1 MGKIN
6 LESSWLKILN
16 DEFEK
21 PYMKNLSIFLNSEK
35 KEKNKIIYPPGSKIF
50 NALNLTPFT
59 SVKVIILGQDPYHG
73 QNQANGLSFS
83 VEIGNKIPPS
93 LQNIFKELNSD
104 LNILPS
110 QHGDLSNWA
119 KQGVLLLNTI
129 LTVESSKPSSHSNKG
144 WEIFTDKILHSL
156 SSLKENLVFILW
168 GKKAQEKISLIDE
181 TKHKIL
187 KSPHPSPYSANNGF
201 FGSQPFSK
209 TNFFLESKN
218 IDKIN
223 WKL

>member
-35 KEKNKIIYPPGSKIF
+35 KNNKIIYPPGSKIF

-73 QNQANGLSFS
+73 HNQANGLSFS

-144 WEIFTDKILHSL
+144 WEIFTDKILYSL

-168 GKKAQEKISLIDE
+168 GKKAEEKISLIDE
-181 TKHKIL
+181 SKHKIL
-187 KSPHPSPYSANNGF
+187 ISPHPSPYSANNGF

-209 TNFFLESKN
+209 TNFFL
-218 IDKIN
+218 
-223 WKL
+223 

>member
-6 LESSWLKILN
+6 LESSWLKVLK

-21 PYMKNLSIFLNSEK
+21 PYMKNLSVFLNNEK
-35 KEKNKIIYPPGSKIF
+35 KNNKIIYPPGSKIF

-168 GKKAQEKISLIDE
+168 GKKAEEKISLIDE
-181 TKHKIL
+181 SKHKIL

>member
-6 LESSWLKILN
+6 LESSWLKVLK

-21 PYMKNLSIFLNSEK
+21 PYMKNLSVFLNNEK
-35 KEKNKIIYPPGSKIF
+35 KNNKIIYPPGSKIF

-129 LTVESSKPSSHSNKG
+129 LTVEASKPSSHSNKG

-156 SSLKENLVFILW
+156 SSLKDNLVFILW

-181 TKHKIL
+181 SKHKIL

>member
-6 LESSWLKILN
+6 LESSWLKILK

-21 PYMKNLSIFLNSEK
+21 PYMKNLSAFLNNEK
-35 KEKNKIIYPPGSKIF
+35 KNNKIIYPPGSKIF

-181 TKHKIL
+181 SKHKIL

>member
-6 LESSWLKILN
+6 LESSWLKVLK

-21 PYMKNLSIFLNSEK
+21 PYMKNLSVFLNNEK
-35 KEKNKIIYPPGSKIF
+35 KNNKIIYPPGSKIF

-181 TKHKIL
+181 SKHKIL

-218 IDKIN
+218 IGKIN

>member
-1 MGKIN
+1 M
-6 LESSWLKILN
+6 
-16 DEFEK
+16 
-21 PYMKNLSIFLNSEK
+21 
-35 KEKNKIIYPPGSKIF
+35 
-50 NALNLTPFT
+50 
-59 SVKVIILGQDPYHG
+59 
-73 QNQANGLSFS
+73 
-83 VEIGNKIPPS
+83 EIGNKIPPS

-181 TKHKIL
+181 SKHKIL

>member
-6 LESSWLKILN
+6 LESSWLKVLK

-35 KEKNKIIYPPGSKIF
+35 KNNKVIYPLGSKIF
-50 NALNLTPFT
+50 NALNLTPFK

-129 LTVESSKPSSHSNKG
+129 LTVEASKPSSHSNKG

-181 TKHKIL
+181 SKHKIL

>member
-6 LESSWLKILN
+6 LESSWLKVLK

-21 PYMKNLSIFLNSEK
+21 PYMKNLSIFLNNEK
-35 KEKNKIIYPPGSKIF
+35 KNNKIIYPPGSKIF

-156 SSLKENLVFILW
+156 SSLKDNLVFILW

-181 TKHKIL
+181 SKHKIL

>member
-35 KEKNKIIYPPGSKIF
+35 KKNKIIYPPGSKIF

-93 LQNIFKELNSD
+93 LQNIFKELYSD
-104 LNILPS
+104 LNIYPS

-129 LTVESSKPSSHSNKG
+129 LTVQASKPSSHSNKG

-156 SSLKENLVFILW
+156 SSLKDNLVFILW

-181 TKHKIL
+181 SKHKIL
-187 KSPHPSPYSANNGF
+187 KSTHPSPYSANNGF

>member
-6 LESSWLKILN
+6 LESSWLKVLK

-21 PYMKNLSIFLNSEK
+21 PYMKNLSVFLNNEK
-35 KEKNKIIYPPGSKIF
+35 KNNKIIYPPGSKIF

-59 SVKVIILGQDPYHG
+59 SVIVIILGQDPYHG

-129 LTVESSKPSSHSNKG
+129 LTVESSKPYSHSNKG

-156 SSLKENLVFILW
+156 SFLKENLVFIL
-168 GKKAQEKISLIDE
+168 
-181 TKHKIL
+181 
-187 KSPHPSPYSANNGF
+187 
-201 FGSQPFSK
+201 
-209 TNFFLESKN
+209 
-218 IDKIN
+218 
-223 WKL
+223 

>member
-6 LESSWLKILN
+6 IESSWLKVLK

-21 PYMKNLSIFLNSEK
+21 PYMKNLSIFLNNEK
-35 KEKNKIIYPPGSKIF
+35 KNNKIIYPPGSKIF

-181 TKHKIL
+181 SKHKVL

-223 WKL
+223 WQL

>member
-6 LESSWLKILN
+6 LESSWLKVLK

-35 KEKNKIIYPPGSKIF
+35 KKNKIIYPPGSKIF

-104 LNILPS
+104 LDISPS

-129 LTVESSKPSSHSNKG
+129 LTVESSKPSSH
-144 WEIFTDKILHSL
+144 
-156 SSLKENLVFILW
+156 
-168 GKKAQEKISLIDE
+168 
-181 TKHKIL
+181 
-187 KSPHPSPYSANNGF
+187 YNNCLLYT
-201 FGSQPFSK
+201 S
-209 TNFFLESKN
+209 
-218 IDKIN
+218 DAADD
-223 WKL
+223 

>member
-6 LESSWLKILN
+6 LESSWLKVLK

-21 PYMKNLSIFLNSEK
+21 PYMKNLSIFLNNEK
-35 KEKNKIIYPPGSKIF
+35 KNNKIIYPPGSKIF

-168 GKKAQEKISLIDE
+168 GKKAEEKISLIDE
-181 TKHKIL
+181 SKHKIL

>member
-35 KEKNKIIYPPGSKIF
+35 KKNKIIYPPGSKIF

-129 LTVESSKPSSHSNKG
+129 LTVESSKPSSHSNMG

-181 TKHKIL
+181 SKHKIL

>member
-6 LESSWLKILN
+6 LESSWLKVLK

-21 PYMKNLSIFLNSEK
+21 PYMKNLSVFLNNEK
-35 KEKNKIIYPPGSKIF
+35 KNNKIIYPPGSKIF

-181 TKHKIL
+181 SKHKIL
-187 KSPHPSPYSANNGF
+187 KSTHPSPYSANNGF

>member
-6 LESSWLKILN
+6 LESSWLKVLK

-21 PYMKNLSIFLNSEK
+21 PYMKNLSVFLNNEK
-35 KEKNKIIYPPGSKIF
+35 KNNKIIYPPGSKIF

-181 TKHKIL
+181 SKHKIL
-187 KSPHPSPYSANNGF
+187 KSSHPSPYSANNGF

>member
-6 LESSWLKILN
+6 LESSWLKILK

-21 PYMKNLSIFLNSEK
+21 PYMKNLSIFLNNEK
-35 KEKNKIIYPPGSKIF
+35 KNNKIIYPPGSKIF

-181 TKHKIL
+181 SKHKIL

>member
-6 LESSWLKILN
+6 LESSWLKVLK

-21 PYMKNLSIFLNSEK
+21 PYMKNLSIFLNNEK
-35 KEKNKIIYPPGSKIF
+35 KKNKIIYPTGSKIF

-168 GKKAQEKISLIDE
+168 GKKAEEKISLIDE
-181 TKHKIL
+181 SKHKIL

>member
-6 LESSWLKILN
+6 LESSWLKVLK

-35 KEKNKIIYPPGSKIF
+35 KKNKIIYPPGSKIF

-93 LQNIFKELNSD
+93 LQNIFKELYSD
-104 LNILPS
+104 LNIYPS

-129 LTVESSKPSSHSNKG
+129 LTVEASKPSSHSNKG

-156 SSLKENLVFILW
+156 SSLKDNLVFILW

-181 TKHKIL
+181 SKHKIL
-187 KSPHPSPYSANNGF
+187 KSTHPSPYSANNGF

>member
-1 MGKIN
+1 MCKIN
-6 LESSWLKILN
+6 LESSWLKVLK

-21 PYMKNLSIFLNSEK
+21 PYMKNLSIFLNNEK
-35 KEKNKIIYPPGSKIF
+35 KNNKIIYPSGSKIF

-93 LQNIFKELNSD
+93 LQNIFKELYSD
-104 LNILPS
+104 LNIYPS

-129 LTVESSKPSSHSNKG
+129 LTVEASKPSSHSNRG

-156 SSLKENLVFILW
+156 SSLKDNLVFILW

-181 TKHKIL
+181 SKHKIL
-187 KSPHPSPYSANNGF
+187 KSTHPSPYSANNGF

>member
-6 LESSWLKILN
+6 LESSWLKVLK

-21 PYMKNLSIFLNSEK
+21 PYMKNLSIFLNNEK
-35 KEKNKIIYPPGSKIF
+35 KNNKIIYPPGSKIF
-50 NALNLTPFT
+50 NALNLTPFN

-93 LQNIFKELNSD
+93 LQNIFKELYSD
-104 LNILPS
+104 LNIYPS

-144 WEIFTDKILHSL
+144 WEIFTNKILHSL
-156 SSLKENLVFILW
+156 SDLKENLVFILW
-168 GKKAQEKISLIDE
+168 GKKAEEKISLIDE
-181 TKHKIL
+181 SKHKIL
-187 KSPHPSPYSANNGF
+187 ISPHPSPYSANNGF

-209 TNFFLESKN
+209 TNFFLESKS

>member
-35 KEKNKIIYPPGSKIF
+35 KKNKIIYPPGSKIF
-50 NALNLTPFT
+50 NALNLTPFN

-129 LTVESSKPSSHSNKG
+129 LTVESSKPYSHSNKG

-181 TKHKIL
+181 SKHKIL

>member
-6 LESSWLKILN
+6 IESSWLRVLK

-21 PYMKNLSIFLNSEK
+21 PYMKNLSIFLNNEK
-35 KEKNKIIYPPGSKIF
+35 KNNKIIYPSGSKIF

-181 TKHKIL
+181 SKHKIL
-187 KSPHPSPYSANNGF
+187 KSTHPSPYSANNGF

>member
-181 TKHKIL
+181 SKHKIL

-223 WKL
+223 WQL

>member
-6 LESSWLKILN
+6 LESSWLKVLK

-21 PYMKNLSIFLNSEK
+21 PYMKNLSVFLNNEK
-35 KEKNKIIYPPGSKIF
+35 KNNKIIYPPGSKIF

-73 QNQANGLSFS
+73 HNQANGLSFS

-129 LTVESSKPSSHSNKG
+129 LTVEASKPSSHSNKG

-156 SSLKENLVFILW
+156 SSLKNNLVFILW

-181 TKHKIL
+181 SKHKIL
-187 KSPHPSPYSANNGF
+187 KSTHPSPYSANNGF

>member
-6 LESSWLKILN
+6 LESSWLKVLK

-21 PYMKNLSIFLNSEK
+21 PYMKNLSVFLNNEK
-35 KEKNKIIYPPGSKIF
+35 KNNKIIYPPGSKIF

-168 GKKAQEKISLIDE
+168 GKKAQEKILLIDE
-181 TKHKIL
+181 SKHKIL

-201 FGSQPFSK
+201 FGSQPFSQ

>member
-1 MGKIN
+1 MGKIK
-6 LESSWLKILN
+6 LENSWLKILQ

-21 PYMKNLSIFLNSEK
+21 PYMKKLSLFLNNEK
-35 KEKNKIIYPPGSKIF
+35 KNNNIIYPPGSKIF
-50 NALNLTPFT
+50 NALNLTPFS

-83 VEIGNKIPPS
+83 VEIGNKVPPS

-104 LNILPS
+104 LKILPS

-129 LTVESSKPSSHSNKG
+129 LTVEASKPSSHSNKG

-168 GKKAQEKISLIDE
+168 GKKAQEKILLIDE
-181 TKHKIL
+181 SKHKIL

>member
-35 KEKNKIIYPPGSKIF
+35 KKNKIIYPPGSKIF

-83 VEIGNKIPPS
+83 VENGNKIPPS

-129 LTVESSKPSSHSNKG
+129 LTVEASKPSSHSNKG
-144 WEIFTDKILHSL
+144 WELFTDKILHSL

-181 TKHKIL
+181 SKHKIL

>member
-16 DEFEK
+16 EEFEK
-21 PYMKNLSIFLNSEK
+21 PYMKNLSIFLNNEK
-35 KEKNKIIYPPGSKIF
+35 KNNKIIYPPGSKIF

-59 SVKVIILGQDPYHG
+59 SVKFIILGQDPYHG

-93 LQNIFKELNSD
+93 LQNIFKELYSD
-104 LNILPS
+104 LNIYPS

-129 LTVESSKPSSHSNKG
+129 LTVEASKPSSHSNKG

-156 SSLKENLVFILW
+156 SSLKDNLVFILW

-181 TKHKIL
+181 SKHKIL
-187 KSPHPSPYSANNGF
+187 KSTHPSPYSANNGF

-209 TNFFLESKN
+209 TNFFLESKS

>member
-6 LESSWLKILN
+6 LESSWLKVLK

-35 KEKNKIIYPPGSKIF
+35 NNNKIIYPPGSKIF
-50 NALNLTPFT
+50 NALNLTPFK

-93 LQNIFKELNSD
+93 LQNIFKELYSD
-104 LNILPS
+104 LNIYPS

-129 LTVESSKPSSHSNKG
+129 LTVEASKPSSHSNKG

-168 GKKAQEKISLIDE
+168 GKKAQEKISLIDKS
-181 TKHKIL
+181 KHKIL
-187 KSPHPSPYSANNGF
+187 KSTHPSPYSANNGF
-201 FGSQPFSK
+201 FGSHPFSK

>member
-6 LESSWLKILN
+6 LERSWLKVLK

-21 PYMKNLSIFLNSEK
+21 PYMKNLSIFLNNEK
-35 KEKNKIIYPPGSKIF
+35 KNNKIIYPPGSKIF

-181 TKHKIL
+181 GKHKIL
-187 KSPHPSPYSANNGF
+187 KSSHPSPYSANNGF

-209 TNFFLESKN
+209 TNFFLESKK

>member
-6 LESSWLKILN
+6 LESSWLKVLK

-35 KEKNKIIYPPGSKIF
+35 KNNKIIYPPGSKIF

-129 LTVESSKPSSHSNKG
+129 LTVESSKPSSHSDKG

-168 GKKAQEKISLIDE
+168 GKKAQEKILLIDE
-181 TKHKIL
+181 SKHKIL

-201 FGSQPFSK
+201 FGSKPFSK
-209 TNFFLESKN
+209 TNFFLESKK

>member
-6 LESSWLKILN
+6 LESSWLKVLK

-21 PYMKNLSIFLNSEK
+21 PYMKNLSIFLNNEK
-35 KEKNKIIYPPGSKIF
+35 KNNKIIYPPGSKIF

-104 LNILPS
+104 LNILES

-156 SSLKENLVFILW
+156 SSLKDNLVFILW

-181 TKHKIL
+181 SKHKIL

>member
-6 LESSWLKILN
+6 LESSWLKVLK

-21 PYMKNLSIFLNSEK
+21 PYMKNLSIFLNNEK
-35 KEKNKIIYPPGSKIF
+35 KNNKIIYPPGSKIF
-50 NALNLTPFT
+50 NALNLTPFN

-156 SSLKENLVFILW
+156 SSLKKNLVFILW

-181 TKHKIL
+181 SKHKIL
-187 KSPHPSPYSANNGF
+187 KSSHPSPYSANNGF
-201 FGSQPFSK
+201 FGSHPFSK

>member
-35 KEKNKIIYPPGSKIF
+35 KNNKIIYPPGSKIF

-93 LQNIFKELNSD
+93 LQNIFKELYSD
-104 LNILPS
+104 LNIYPS

-129 LTVESSKPSSHSNKG
+129 LTVEASKPSSHSNKG

-156 SSLKENLVFILW
+156 SSLKDNLVFILW

-181 TKHKIL
+181 SKHKIL
-187 KSPHPSPYSANNGF
+187 KSTHPSPYSANNGL